1 MVNYLQPKCN
11 YCFEK
16 LILVDKNCQCL
27 HVLLTSYLYSMSKNN
42 KPKPKAEIKT
52 FHFLL

>member
-1 MVNYLQPKCN
+1 MGNYLQTKYN

-27 HVLLTSYLYSMSKNN
+27 HVLFTSYLYSMSKN
-42 KPKPKAEIKT
+42 KPKPQAEIKT